1 MATGY
6 TSSIE
11 KGISFKDFTMQCAR
25 AFGALIEMRDEPM
38 DKEAPEKFEPST
50 YHSEA
55 LEKSENKLVELQ
67 NMNYI
72 DICDAAELEYEE
84 SIERELKWSK
94 ERNELKQKYND
105 MLFNVENWQPPT
117 PDHNDLKRF
126 MIEQIES
133 SIKFDC
139 HNHKSDIKK
148 LDIKKLS
155 GDEWM
160 EKEVNSAI
168 RNIKYHSEG
177 HIKEI
182 ERIKRRNKWVKD
194 LRESLS
200 NV

>member
-1 MATGY
+1 
-6 TSSIE
+6 
-11 KGISFKDFTMQCAR
+11 
-25 AFGALIEMRDEPM
+25 
-38 DKEAPEKFEPST
+38 
-50 YHSEA
+50 
-55 LEKSENKLVELQ
+55 
-67 NMNYI
+67 
-72 DICDAAELEYEE
+72 
-84 SIERELKWSK
+84 
-94 ERNELKQKYND
+94 
-105 MLFNVENWQPPT
+105 
-117 PDHNDLKRF
+117 LKRF

-139 HNHKSDIKK
+139 HNHKS
-148 LDIKKLS
+148 DIKKLS